1 MTRSRAHSVKS
12 GDLSS
17 IHAVLLQFLGEKI
30 FSSIIAKEA

>member
-1 MTRSRAHSVKS
+1 MTRSPAHSVEG

-17 IHAVLLQFLGEKI
+17 IHATSLQSLGEKI